1 MVVEVKN
8 YMNTQLESVAT
19 PAMAPARTS
28 GKSVKSAAS
37 RRKSYILFFTS
48 WLLLIATGIFGAV
61 WYTQHIKQQIA
72 ADLSSQTQQ
81 QLQTLQTEY
90 QKQLDTLKE
99 SMTSDMSKLQAK
111 VDSFNEL
118 LAFSKDSASS
128 KTDNSNQLYT
138 QLQEVKKK
146 LDELKKNLDVLQ

>member
-1 MVVEVKN
+1 MVGEVRN

-19 PAMAPARTS
+19 PAMAPARAS
-28 GKSVKSAAS
+28 GKSVKSAAT
-37 RRKSYILFFTS
+37 RRKSYILFFTT
-48 WLLLIATGIFGAV
+48 WLLLIATGILGAV

-72 ADLSSQTQQ
+72 ADLSNQTQL
-81 QLQTLQTEY
+81 QLQTLQTDY

-99 SMTSDMSKLQAK
+99 NMTSDMSKLQAK

-118 LAFSKDSASS
+118 LAFSKDNANS